1 MRISDWSSDVCSSDL
16 AGEYALLLAL
26 VLSEIIEAERAVV
39 GVHIVDGVVDA
50 AIGADRQHGPEYLFL
65 HHLHLVGDAADDVER
80 HLVAVGA
87 REILVPRVDLDH
99 FGALVARVGQLGLP
113 AGVIAAVDARRV
125 VLLCWP
131 SRIERR
137 PPPCRT
143 VDPPPPP
150 TP

>member
-1 MRISDWSSDVCSSDL
+1 MYLNSFDPHDSLPIFVEQDVVDRHPARYG

-80 HLVAVGA
+80 HLV
-87 REILVPRVDLDH
+87 RSEEHTSELQSLM
-99 FGALVARVGQLGLP
+99 
-113 AGVIAAVDARRV
+113 
-125 VLLCWP
+125 
-131 SRIERR
+131 RI
-137 PPPCRT
+137 
-143 VDPPPPP
+143 
-150 TP
+150 